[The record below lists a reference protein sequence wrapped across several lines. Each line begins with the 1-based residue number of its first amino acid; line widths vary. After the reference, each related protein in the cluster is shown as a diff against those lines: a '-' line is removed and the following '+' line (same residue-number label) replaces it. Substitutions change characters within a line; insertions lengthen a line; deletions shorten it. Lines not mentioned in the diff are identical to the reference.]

1 MVFQIV
7 LLFFFQLFYILPC
20 YILHK
25 IALCPRC
32 FNHLNCFNPQSHFY
46 ITYIMK
52 LSCFIFNL
60 YSIVVIHYT
69 FSSLYPADDCHA
81 YGKYFI
87 FCISMAFM
95 PLSLCCGFVVRI
107 KVLLNLMYFV
117 GVKYTPK
124 NYCELEGF
132 NRFNHLSYTDSFYAF
147 SIS

>member
-1 MVFQIV
+1 MLYSTQNSSVPSMFQSFELFQPTV
-7 LLFFFQLFYILPC
+7 SLLHNLHHEIKLFYI
-20 YILHK
+20 
-25 IALCPRC
+25 
-32 FNHLNCFNPQSHFY
+32 
-46 ITYIMK
+46 
-52 LSCFIFNL
+52 NL

-69 FSSLYPADDCHA
+69 FSSLYPAHDCHA